1 MHSEESR
8 RKAISS
14 VPVATANIIV
24 LSTQRNQLCYRL
36 IILSK
41 AKLLRLKATSR
52 FSAKTTPMFMLYA
65 TAATI
70 EPCFAKTAL
79 TKNTLITLTPA
90 AKLTKR
96 AYRISLNK
104 TSPK

>member
-1 MHSEESR
+1 MLSEESQ
-8 RKAISS
+8 RKVNSS
-14 VPVATANIIV
+14 VLVAAANITAH
-24 LSTQRNQLCYRL
+24 L
-36 IILSK
+36 ILSK
-41 AKLLRLKATSR
+41 LCRSRSIMLSKHKLLRLKRTFR

-65 TAATI
+65 TAVTI

-96 AYRISLNK
+96 AYRISLNL